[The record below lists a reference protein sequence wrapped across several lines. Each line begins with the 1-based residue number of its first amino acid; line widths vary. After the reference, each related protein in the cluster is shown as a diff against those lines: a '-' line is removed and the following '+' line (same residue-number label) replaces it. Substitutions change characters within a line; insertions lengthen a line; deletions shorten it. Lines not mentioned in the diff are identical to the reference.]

1 MILVCVVFL
10 LAGDMLRLRTVLE
23 AIQKNIHSSSL
34 IFKLAQDAF
43 KIATPAESP
52 PDITLLNV
60 ALELGLQVLYCV
72 CMERVQSKNEGKS
85 VIFTDHFT
93 TTKKIKSEH
102 QSPVKTCNGFL
113 HLVIFSSPLL
123 PHYKLTAKTSHRV
136 LPLLMRRNHII
147 KPFGSHSKHRK
158 VLRSSGCSD
167 AVASPVSFCSYLEYR
182 LNSCQQNC

>member
-1 MILVCVVFL
+1 
-10 LAGDMLRLRTVLE
+10 MLRLRTVLE

-60 ALELGLQVLYCV
+60 ALELGLQVLYV
-72 CMERVQSKNEGKS
+72 WVHALERVQSKYEGKS
-85 VIFTDHFT
+85 VILTDHFT
-93 TTKKIKSEH
+93 TAKKIKSEH

-167 AVASPVSFCSYLEYR
+167 AVASPVSFCWYLEYR